1 MRSVRVLGLD
11 LSMNRPGFAVVE
23 WKDGEVLLLE
33 KSHIKQNTKKTHA
46 YRLNAT
52 AREIQR
58 YLENYKVDIIV
69 RERGF
74 SRHNKTTQAL
84 FKVVGVSDYIASL
97 YEKEV
102 VEYSPSEVRKLLF
115 EKGNVGKSTV
125 QDVLARYI
133 GECDYETDDESDAT
147 AVAVAYLVKSG
158 LLKKEEC

>member
-58 YLENYKVDIIV
+58 YLENYEVDIIV

-102 VEYSPSEVRKLLF
+102 VEFSPTEIRKLLF
-115 EKGNVGKSTV
+115 ESGDVGKATV
-125 QDVLARYI
+125 QNVLSRYV
-133 GECDYETDDESDAT
+133 GEVRYETDDESDAT

>member
-1 MRSVRVLGLD
+1 MRNIRVLGLD
-11 LSMNRPGFAVVE
+11 LSMNCPGFAVMELMNGRAV
-23 WKDGEVLLLE
+23 LLE
-33 KSHIKQNTKKTHA
+33 KSHIKQSTKKTHA
-46 YRLNAT
+46 QRLQKT
-52 AREIQR
+52 AQEIQR
-58 YLENYKVDIIV
+58 YLEDYEIDVVV

-74 SRHNKTTQAL
+74 SRHNRTTQTL
-84 FKVVGVSDYIASL
+84 FKVIGVSDYICSL
-97 YEKEV
+97 YGKEV